1 MKKRGN
7 YQYYVEGEDEKCI
20 LEVLKRDLGCI
31 ASGKVD
37 KFNVIQKRFTVA
49 RIRPLKQGTIVVLV
63 YDTDVENTEIL
74 RQNIDFLRKQSGI
87 GGVICIP
94 QVKSL
99 EDELLAACQIK
110 SIEELT
116 HSKAKTNFKRD
127 LINCTN
133 LAERLRKCKFDIKRI
148 WNCAPANKFQEFG
161 NDADKIKL

>member
-20 LEVLKRDLGCI
+20 LEVLKRDFGCI
-31 ASGKVD
+31 ASGKID
-37 KFNVIQKRFTVA
+37 KFNMIQNRFTVA

-74 RQNIDFLRKQSGI
+74 RQNIDFLRKQSGV
-87 GGVICIP
+87 GDVICIP
-94 QVKSL
+94 QVKNL
-99 EDELLAACQIK
+99 EDELLFACQIK

-116 HSKAKTNFKRD
+116 HSRTKTNYKRD

-133 LAERLRKCKFDIKRI
+133 LAERLKKCNFDISKLWCRV
-148 WNCAPANKFQEFG
+148 PMNKFQEFG
-161 NDADKIKL
+161 NDADEIKI